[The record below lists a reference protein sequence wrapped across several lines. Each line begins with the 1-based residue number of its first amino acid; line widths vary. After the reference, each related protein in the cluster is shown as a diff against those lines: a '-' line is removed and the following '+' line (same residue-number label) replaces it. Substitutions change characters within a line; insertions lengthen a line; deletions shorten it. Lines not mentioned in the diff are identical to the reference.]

1 MLLVFLVLM
10 ILAIFAAIVA
20 NCEELAIVPLILAI
34 IVIVVMFFCLWSI
47 SEGRVIDE
55 KIEMYSQENAEIEAD
70 IDALVAKYM
79 EYESSTLADLR
90 GDSAITLV
98 SLYPE
103 LKSDELVKAQI
114 ELYLANNKKIKDLKE
129 DKLDIRVAKWWLYF
143 GS

>member
-1 MLLVFLVLM
+1 MLLVFFAVLF
-10 ILAIFAAIVA
+10 LALIFFVYID
-20 NCEELAIVPLILAI
+20 CEEIAVAPMVLL
-34 IVIVVMFFCLWSI
+34 VVVMIAMFFCLYDI

-55 KIEMYSQENAEIEAD
+55 KIEMYSQENAGIEAD

-98 SLYPE
+98 SLYPD
-103 LKSDELVKAQI
+103 LKSDELVKEQLEI
-114 ELYLANNKKIKDLKE
+114 YRANNAKIKELKE
-129 DKLDIRVAKWWLYF
+129 KKLDIRVAKWWLYF

>member
-1 MLLVFLVLM
+1 MLLVFLALM
-10 ILAIFAAIVA
+10 IIAFFAVVLADLDEVA
-20 NCEELAIVPLILAI
+20 TIPLILALI
-34 IVIVVMFFCLWSI
+34 LIVIMFFCI
-47 SEGRVIDE
+47 GKIAEGKVIDE

-114 ELYLANNKKIKDLKE
+114 ELYQANNEKIKDLKE